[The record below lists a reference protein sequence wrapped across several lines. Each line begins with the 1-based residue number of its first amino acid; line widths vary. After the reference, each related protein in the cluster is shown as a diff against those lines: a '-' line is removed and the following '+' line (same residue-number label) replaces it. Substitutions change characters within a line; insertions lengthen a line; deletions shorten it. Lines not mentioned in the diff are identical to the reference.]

1 MVVLTFT
8 LNSDESESESI
19 IDYTT
24 LQFNLPA
31 DIYFCGI
38 LHIGECE
45 EVNPDVFKV
54 MTKIFIFDM
63 LLIRILILYKIS
75 IEYYI
80 I

>member
-54 MTKIFIFDM
+54 IDDKNI
-63 LLIRILILYKIS
+63 
-75 IEYYI
+75 YI
-80 I
+80 WYVTYTYINII